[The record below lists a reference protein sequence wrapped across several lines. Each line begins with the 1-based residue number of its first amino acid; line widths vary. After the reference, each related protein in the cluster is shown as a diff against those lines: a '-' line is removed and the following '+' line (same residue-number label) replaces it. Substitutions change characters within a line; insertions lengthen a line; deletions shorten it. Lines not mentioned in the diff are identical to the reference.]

1 MTARRRRKSGSGP
14 SATALIAWVGGA
26 RTALTEPVST
36 PASAVGDAAEDR
48 MAGGR
53 AILFGRACGL
63 AAGTL
68 LACGSVLV
76 GATHVGDGPLATD
89 SASLRKPSPITPGTT
104 TSDPAE
110 LRADAPA
117 EPAAAAPD
125 PVRAQAV
132 ADPSPLVTP
141 RLGRVRRNAPMS
153 VDMPVDAQAQHPVIA
168 PRPRNASPSSPDRAP
183 TAPIAPISPV
193 LDPAT
198 RDVGRVA
205 PVGDIL
211 APTNPSVDSAEV
223 DSADVDSADSR
234 ISSPLNKQASPRRDE
249 RTTLGVAK
257 TVNTVVAPLDN
268 AIQPVT
274 KQPLIQPATQP
285 ALAMLNSLL
294 PIG

>member
-76 GATHVGDGPLATD
+76 GATHVGEGSLATD
-89 SASLRKPSPITPGTT
+89 TASLLNPTPTRPGITAG
-104 TSDPAE
+104 DPAE

-117 EPAAAAPD
+117 EAAPAAPD
-125 PVRAQAV
+125 PVRAQTV
-132 ADPSPLVTP
+132 ADPSPLVAP
-141 RLGRVRRNAPMS
+141 RLGRVRRNTPMS
-153 VDMPVDAQAQHPVIA
+153 VDMPVDAAAQHPAIT
-168 PRPRNASPSSPDRAP
+168 PRPANASPSAPDHAP
-183 TAPIAPISPV
+183 AAPVAPISPV

-198 RDVGRVA
+198 KDVRRVA

-211 APTNPSVDSAEV
+211 APPRPSVESAN
-223 DSADVDSADSR
+223 SQ
-234 ISSPLNKQASPRRDE
+234 SSTSLNTQASPGRDE
-249 RTTLGVAK
+249 RTALGAVD
-257 TVNTVVAPLDN
+257 TVNAVVAPLN
-268 AIQPVT
+268 KAIEPVA
-274 KQPLIQPATQP
+274 KHPLIQPATQP
-285 ALAMLNSLL
+285 AMAMLTSLL

>member
-14 SATALIAWVGGA
+14 SATALIAWVGGP
-26 RTALTEPVST
+26 RTALNDPAATPV
-36 PASAVGDAAEDR
+36 PVVGSEAEDR
-48 MAGGR
+48 IAGGR

-89 SASLRKPSPITPGTT
+89 RASVRKPTITPGTT
-104 TSDPAE
+104 ASDPAE

-117 EPAAAAPD
+117 EPAPEAPD

-132 ADPSPLVTP
+132 ADPSPVVAP

-153 VDMPVDAQAQHPVIA
+153 VDMPVDTQDQHPVIA
-168 PRPRNASPSSPDRAP
+168 QRPRKASPSSPDRAP
-183 TAPIAPISPV
+183 AAPIAPISPV

-198 RDVGRVA
+198 RDVGGVA

-211 APTNPSVDSAEV
+211 APANPSV
-223 DSADVDSADSR
+223 DSADVDSADVDNADSH
-234 ISSPLNKQASPRRDE
+234 ISSPLNEQASPRRDE
-249 RTTLGVAK
+249 RTALGAAD

-285 ALAMLNSLL
+285 AMAMLSSLL

>member
-26 RTALTEPVST
+26 RSALTDPAETPVSVIG
-36 PASAVGDAAEDR
+36 SAAGDR
-48 MAGGR
+48 IVGGR

-76 GATHVGDGPLATD
+76 GATHVGDGSLAAD
-89 SASLRKPSPITPGTT
+89 SASLLNPTPITPGTT
-104 TSDPAE
+104 AGDPAE
-110 LRADAPA
+110 LGADAPV
-117 EPAAAAPD
+117 EPAPAAPD

-132 ADPSPLVTP
+132 ADPSPVVAP
-141 RLGRVRRNAPMS
+141 RLGHVRRNTPVA
-153 VDMPVDAQAQHPVIA
+153 VDMPVDAAARHPVTS
-168 PRPRNASPSSPDRAP
+168 PRPSNASPSARDRDPA
-183 TAPIAPISPV
+183 TPIAPISPV

-205 PVGDIL
+205 PVGGIL
-211 APTNPSVDSAEV
+211 APANPSVE
-223 DSADVDSADSR
+223 SADTQTST
-234 ISSPLNKQASPRRDE
+234 PLDEQASPRRDE
-249 RTTLGVAK
+249 GTALGAVE
-257 TVNTVVAPLDN
+257 TVNSVVAPLDN

-274 KQPLIQPATQP
+274 KHPLIQPATQP
-285 ALAMLNSLL
+285 AMAMLNSLL